1 MTDVEEYLSNIYYD
15 AKHPASYGSV
25 GSLFK
30 FAKQRYN
37 NISLNDIKLWLSK
50 QLTYTL
56 HRYARKNFLRN
67 RIYVTHML
75 QQWQAD
81 LVDMKEL
88 VKENDGYKYLL
99 TVIDCFSKYLWVIPL
114 KVKTS
119 KSVIDAFKRIFKEA
133 KPLKIQTDRGT
144 EFNNKEFKAFC
155 LNEKVRYF
163 TSQDVKIKC
172 SIVERVNRTLKEKMF
187 KYFTANGTRKYID
200 NLDELVK
207 SYNHRWHRSIKMCP
221 VDVNETNERL
231 VFKNLYGV
239 TSLKD
244 IIRPKLK
251 NKNDLKV
258 GSDVRRKYDLSQLD
272 RGYYPNWTD
281 NIFKIDGI
289 IDKIGKFQ
297 YIIKDYKK
305 VTLPSRFYK
314 EELQPVTDTKEYRI
328 EKILNERKRG
338 NNIEFLVKW
347 IGFPSSDNTWI
358 NKKDLINLKAR
369 MN

>member
-1 MTDVEEYLSNIYYD
+1 
-15 AKHPASYGSV
+15 
-25 GSLFK
+25 
-30 FAKQRYN
+30 
-37 NISLNDIKLWLSK
+37 
-50 QLTYTL
+50 
-56 HRYARKNFLRN
+56 
-67 RIYVTHML
+67 
-75 QQWQAD
+75 
-81 LVDMKEL
+81 
-88 VKENDGYKYLL
+88 
-99 TVIDCFSKYLWVIPL
+99 
-114 KVKTS
+114 
-119 KSVIDAFKRIFKEA
+119 
-133 KPLKIQTDRGT
+133 
-144 EFNNKEFKAFC
+144 
-155 LNEKVRYF
+155 
-163 TSQDVKIKC
+163 
-172 SIVERVNRTLKEKMF
+172 MF

-207 SYNHRWHRSIKMCP
+207 SYNHRWHRSIKMRP

-281 NIFKIDGI
+281 NIFKIGGI

-297 YIIKDYKK
+297 YIIKDYKN
-305 VTLPSRFYK
+305 VTLPRRFYK

-328 EKILNERKRG
+328 EKILKERKRG
-338 NNIEFLVKW
+338 NNIEVLVKW

-358 NKKDLINLKAR
+358 NKKDLINLRVR